1 MFRDDFL
8 TFVRPINY
16 YDGGEYIW
24 GAGTCFFV
32 RYLEDIYM
40 IAAEH
45 SLSASYSE
53 LSKLHVFLEGSKECV
68 SFRGAWRYSALTSC
82 GEVEEDIVALRVSKE
97 SVHYTQLRKTAI
109 VMPVQA
115 FSAVRLEIG
124 DRIFVCGYPV
134 ETKECSADGTS
145 IVDELL
151 FRDGIYSGC
160 KDELYAV
167 ECRSTYHS
175 LDGMSGSPVFVER
188 GERVLLVGLLVA
200 AAKDGRIMHFLSSNC
215 ICNLVALVSDLSVRP
230 DTA

>member
-1 MFRDDFL
+1 MYRDDFL

-45 SLSASYSE
+45 SLSVSFSE

-97 SVHYTQLRKTAI
+97 SVHYKQLRKTAI

-134 ETKECSADGTS
+134 ETKEYGSDGTS
-145 IVDELL
+145 IVDEFL
-151 FRDGIYSGC
+151 FRDGLYSGC

-188 GERVLLVGLLVA
+188 EGRVLLVGLLVA
-200 AAKDGRIMHFLSSNC
+200 AAKDGRVMHFLSSNY
-215 ICNLVALVSDLSVRP
+215 ICNLVALVSDLSMRP
-230 DTA
+230 DTT